1 MTIIK
6 KTYDPSLHIM
16 AKQLSTL
23 ILNTKKKLCKL
34 LIVKIYLP
42 SMKITKD
49 RQKDSKSKI
58 DLLLCADK
66 KHLH

>member
-23 ILNTKKKLCKL
+23 ILNTKKKLSKL

-58 DLLLCADK
+58 DLLLSADK